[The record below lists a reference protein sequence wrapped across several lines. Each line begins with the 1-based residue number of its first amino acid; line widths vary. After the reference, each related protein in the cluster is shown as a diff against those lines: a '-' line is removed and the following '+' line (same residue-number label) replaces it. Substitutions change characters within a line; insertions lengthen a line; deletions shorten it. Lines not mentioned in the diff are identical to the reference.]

1 MTKRSFPICAACF
14 VSGLALTSPAA
25 AWDASVERG
34 RSFARTNCAGCHAV
48 DRVGTSPLREAPV
61 FRELHTRYDV
71 EDLGEAFAEGI
82 TTGHP
87 GMPEFKLDTVQITDL
102 LAFLKSL
109 ER

>member
-1 MTKRSFPICAACF
+1 MTSFRWIYAVAF
-14 VSGLALTSPAA
+14 LAGVFQSVPAS

-34 RSFARTNCAGCHAV
+34 RTFVRTNCAGCHSV
-48 DRVGTSPLREAPV
+48 ERVGTSPLKEAPV

-71 EDLGEAFAEGI
+71 DDLGEAFAEGI

-87 GMPEFKLDTVQITDL
+87 GMPEFKLDTAHITDL

-109 ER
+109 E